1 MSTKVKAWNTEDW
14 AQQAHSLLT
23 SRTGSTPWPAHSD
36 GAFLTEPITLWA
48 WLQSPGPHLSQDPAN
63 PHNMRVPRKG
73 SPVPYA
79 TTTSLSSS
87 RLTHPSTLYVLRC
100 TCTLCVLCTRRE
112 TERRRGGCIFK
123 DLETIKQPTTLHRV
137 SLSSTDVHGGT
148 DSQARSSWGLAAP
161 HFGLRIPWPWA
172 SVSL

>member
-1 MSTKVKAWNTEDW
+1 MKYRRLSPACS
-14 AQQAHSLLT
+14 Q
-23 SRTGSTPWPAHSD
+23 PAHQQNWQHTLAST
-36 GAFLTEPITLWA
+36 LWWSLPEPITLWA
-48 WLQSPGPHLSQDPAN
+48 WLQSPGLRLSQDPAI

-73 SPVPYA
+73 SPVPYL

-87 RLTHPSTLYVLRC
+87 RRTHPSTPYVLHW

-112 TERRRGGCIFK
+112 AERLRGGCIFK

-137 SLSSTDVHGGT
+137 SLSSTDIDGGT
-148 DSQARSSWGLAAP
+148 VSQARSPWGPAAP

-172 SVSL
+172 SVFL